1 MKNVIKGFAFASAIL
16 FFAACKN
23 EKPAAESAASIAASA
38 APAATEA
45 AAAATTAVTTA
56 ATTTAAAATSA
67 ASNAATTVAAAPAAV
82 AKAVTAA
89 APTTVG
95 AVKSATASATT
106 VAPSPAAVTPAP
118 AAPSNGKTTTAKFD
132 ETSYDWGTI
141 DEGKKMEHIFKF
153 KNTGAN
159 DMIISE
165 AHGSCGCTVPEWPKE
180 PIKPGK
186 SSQIK
191 VIFDSKGK
199 AGDQTKSV
207 TITANTE
214 PSSMILMIKG
224 KVTPKEEE
232 KK

>member
-1 MKNVIKGFAFASAIL
+1 MKNVIKGFAFACAVL

-23 EKPAAESAASIAASA
+23 EKPADNASAIAAA

-45 AAAATTAVTTA
+45 VTAAATTAATSVATTASAAA
-56 ATTTAAAATSA
+56 ATTTAAATTAA
-67 ASNAATTVAAAPAAV
+67 ASVAEKATTVAKDVKSVAASATAPAAKV
-82 AKAVTAA
+82 EPSTAN
-89 APTTVG
+89 
-95 AVKSATASATT
+95 
-106 VAPSPAAVTPAP
+106 VTPAP
-118 AAPSNGKTTTAKFD
+118 PVVAGGKTTTAKFD
-132 ETSYDWGTI
+132 ELSYDWGTI
-141 DEGKKMEHIFKF
+141 AEGEKMTHVFKF

-159 DMIISE
+159 DMIISD

-199 AGDQTKSV
+199 SGDQNKSV
-207 TITANTE
+207 TLTANTE
-214 PSSMILMIKG
+214 PSSMVLMIKG
-224 KVTPKEEE
+224 KVTPKEE

>member
-1 MKNVIKGFAFASAIL
+1 MKNVIKGLAFASIVL
-16 FFAACKN
+16 FLAACKN
-23 EKPAAESAASIAASA
+23 DKPATENASAISAAT
-38 APAATEA
+38 APAATVE
-45 AAAATTAVTTA
+45 TP
-56 ATTTAAAATSA
+56 
-67 ASNAATTVAAAPAAV
+67 AATTVAAPVAVPSASVATPATAPVKAAE
-82 AKAVTAA
+82 
-89 APTTVG
+89 G
-95 AVKSATASATT
+95 AVKAVAASAETPKVT
-106 VAPSPAAVTPAP
+106 PNTANATPAP
-118 AAPSNGKTTTAKFD
+118 PVVANGKTTSAKFD

-159 DMIISE
+159 DMIISD

-199 AGDQTKSV
+199 AGDQSKSV

-214 PSSMILMIKG
+214 PTNMVLMIKG
-224 KVTPKEEE
+224 KVTPKEE

>member
-1 MKNVIKGFAFASAIL
+1 MKNVIKGFALASIVL
-16 FFAACKN
+16 FLAACKN
-23 EKPAAESAASIAASA
+23 DKPADNASAISAATTT
-38 APAATEA
+38 PAATVETP
-45 AAAATTAVTTA
+45 AATTATA
-56 ATTTAAAATSA
+56 P
-67 ASNAATTVAAAPAAV
+67 VAAPSASVATPAPA
-82 AKAVTAA
+82 KAAE
-89 APTTVG
+89 G
-95 AVKSATASATT
+95 AVKSVAATAETPKVTPNTAN
-106 VAPSPAAVTPAP
+106 ATPAP
-118 AAPSNGKTTTAKFD
+118 PVVANGKTTSAKFE

-153 KNTGAN
+153 KNTGTN
-159 DMIISE
+159 DMIISD

-199 AGDQTKSV
+199 AGDQSKSV

-214 PSSMILMIKG
+214 PTNMVLMIKG
-224 KVTPKEEE
+224 KVTPKEE

>member
-1 MKNVIKGFAFASAIL
+1 MKNVIKGFAFASAVL

-23 EKPAAESAASIAASA
+23 DKPA
-38 APAATEA
+38 TEN
-45 AAAATTAVTTA
+45 AAAATTPAATVTTPA
-56 ATTTAAAATSA
+56 ATTAAAPVAAPSA
-67 ASNAATTVAAAPAAV
+67 GITPPAAPAPV
-82 AKAVTAA
+82 KAAE
-89 APTTVG
+89 G
-95 AVKSATASATT
+95 AVKSVAAS
-106 VAPSPAAVTPAP
+106 AVTPKVTPNTANATP
-118 AAPSNGKTTTAKFD
+118 AAPVTATGKTTSAKFE
-132 ETSYDWGTI
+132 ETSHDWGTI
-141 DEGKKMEHIFKF
+141 AEGEKMTHIFKF

-159 DMIISE
+159 DMIISD

-199 AGDQTKSV
+199 AGDQSKSV

-214 PSSMILMIKG
+214 PTNMVLMIKG
-224 KVTPKEEE
+224 KVTPKEE

>member
-1 MKNVIKGFAFASAIL
+1 MKNVIKGFAFASIVIL
-16 FFAACKN
+16 LAACKN
-23 EKPAAESAASIAASA
+23 DKPATENASA
-38 APAATEA
+38 IS
-45 AAAATTAVTTA
+45 AAATTPTA
-56 ATTTAAAATSA
+56 TVEAPAAAPVAAPSAGVAAPAPAKVAEGAVKSVA
-67 ASNAATTVAAAPAAV
+67 ASAETPKVTPNTANATPAPAAV
-82 AKAVTAA
+82 A
-89 APTTVG
+89 
-95 AVKSATASATT
+95 
-106 VAPSPAAVTPAP
+106 
-118 AAPSNGKTTTAKFD
+118 NGKTTSAKFD

-141 DEGKKMEHIFKF
+141 AENEKMTHIFKF

-159 DMIISE
+159 DMIISD

-199 AGDQTKSV
+199 AGDQSKSV

-214 PSSMILMIKG
+214 PTNMVLMIKG
-224 KVTPKEEE
+224 KVTPKEE

>member
-1 MKNVIKGFAFASAIL
+1 MKNVIKGFAFASAVL

-23 EKPAAESAASIAASA
+23 EKPATEN
-38 APAATEA
+38 ATA
-45 AAAATTAVTTA
+45 TAAATTPA
-56 ATTTAAAATSA
+56 ATVTIPAATTAAAPVAAPSA
-67 ASNAATTVAAAPAAV
+67 GTTPAAPAPV
-82 AKAVTAA
+82 KAAQ
-89 APTTVG
+89 G
-95 AVKSATASATT
+95 AVKSVAASAETPKVT
-106 VAPSPAAVTPAP
+106 PNTANATPAP
-118 AAPSNGKTTTAKFD
+118 PVVANGKTTSAKFE

-141 DEGKKMEHIFKF
+141 AENEKMIHVFKF
-153 KNTGAN
+153 KNTGTN
-159 DMIISE
+159 DMIISD

-199 AGDQTKSV
+199 AGDQSKSV

-214 PSSMILMIKG
+214 PTNMVLMIKG
-224 KVTPKEEE
+224 KVTPKEE

>member
-1 MKNVIKGFAFASAIL
+1 MKNVIKGFAFASAVL

-23 EKPAAESAASIAASA
+23 DKSATENASA
-38 APAATEA
+38 IS
-45 AAAATTAVTTA
+45 AAATTPTATVTTPA
-56 ATTTAAAATSA
+56 ATTTAAPSA
-67 ASNAATTVAAAPAAV
+67 GITPPAAPAPV
-82 AKAVTAA
+82 KAAE
-89 APTTVG
+89 G
-95 AVKSATASATT
+95 AVKSVAASAETPKVT
-106 VAPSPAAVTPAP
+106 PNTANATPAP
-118 AAPSNGKTTTAKFD
+118 PVVANGKTTSAKFD

-141 DEGKKMEHIFKF
+141 AENEKMIHVFKF
-153 KNTGAN
+153 KNTGTN
-159 DMIISE
+159 DMIISD

-199 AGDQTKSV
+199 AGDQSKSV

-214 PSSMILMIKG
+214 PTNMVLMIKG
-224 KVTPKEEE
+224 KVTPKEE

>member
-1 MKNVIKGFAFASAIL
+1 MKNVIKGFAFASAVL

-23 EKPAAESAASIAASA
+23 EKPAENASAIAAA
-38 APAATEA
+38 TAPAATDA
-45 AAAATTAVTTA
+45 AAAMTTAAATSAATTA
-56 ATTTAAAATSA
+56 ATTTAAVADAAK
-67 ASNAATTVAAAPAAV
+67 AATTAV
-82 AKAVTAA
+82 AKAVPA

-95 AVKSATASATT
+95 AVKEAATSATKVEPSA
-106 VAPSPAAVTPAP
+106 AAVTPAP
-118 AAPSNGKTTTAKFD
+118 PAPANGKTTSVKFD
-132 ETSYDWGTI
+132 ELSYDWGTI
-141 DEGKKMEHIFKF
+141 PEGEKMTHIFKF

-159 DMIISE
+159 DMIISD

-199 AGDQTKSV
+199 AGDQNKSV
-207 TITANTE
+207 TLTANTE
-214 PSSMILMIKG
+214 PANVVLMIKG
-224 KVTPKEEE
+224 KVTPKDE

>member
-1 MKNVIKGFAFASAIL
+1 MKNVIKGFAFASAVL

-23 EKPAAESAASIAASA
+23 DKPATDNASA
-38 APAATEA
+38 TSATTTTPATTVETP
-45 AAAATTAVTTA
+45 AATTA
-56 ATTTAAAATSA
+56 
-67 ASNAATTVAAAPAAV
+67 AAPA
-82 AKAVTAA
+82 
-89 APTTVG
+89 
-95 AVKSATASATT
+95 
-106 VAPSPAAVTPAP
+106 VAPSAGVTAPAVAAVKEAENKVKSVAASAETPKVTPNTANATPAP
-118 AAPSNGKTTTAKFD
+118 PVVANGKTTSAKFD

-141 DEGKKMEHIFKF
+141 AENEKMIHVFKF

-159 DMIISE
+159 DMIISD

-199 AGDQTKSV
+199 VGDQSKSV

-214 PSSMILMIKG
+214 PTNMVLMIKG
-224 KVTPKEEE
+224 KVTPKEE

>member
-1 MKNVIKGFAFASAIL
+1 MKNVIKGFAFASAVL

-23 EKPAAESAASIAASA
+23 DKPATDNASVISATATT
-38 APAATEA
+38 PAATVETP
-45 AAAATTAVTTA
+45 AATT
-56 ATTTAAAATSA
+56 
-67 ASNAATTVAAAPAAV
+67 AAAPAAAPSAGV
-82 AKAVTAA
+82 TTPAASAPVKAATPAVKAVA
-89 APTTVG
+89 
-95 AVKSATASATT
+95 ASAETPKVT
-106 VAPSPAAVTPAP
+106 PNTANATPAP
-118 AAPSNGKTTTAKFD
+118 PVVANGKTTSVKFD

-141 DEGKKMEHIFKF
+141 AENEKMIHVFKF

-159 DMIISE
+159 DMIISD

-199 AGDQTKSV
+199 AGDQSKSV

-214 PSSMILMIKG
+214 PTNMVLMIKG
-224 KVTPKEEE
+224 KVTPKEE

>member
-23 EKPAAESAASIAASA
+23 EKPAENASAIAAA

-45 AAAATTAVTTA
+45 VTAAATTAATTATNAAAATTAA
-56 ATTTAAAATSA
+56 ASTAAAAVA
-67 ASNAATTVAAAPAAV
+67 EKATTVAKDVKAVAASASAPAAKV
-82 AKAVTAA
+82 EPSTAN
-89 APTTVG
+89 
-95 AVKSATASATT
+95 
-106 VAPSPAAVTPAP
+106 VTPAP
-118 AAPSNGKTTTAKFD
+118 PVVAGGKTTTAKF
-132 ETSYDWGTI
+132 EEMSYDWGTI
-141 DEGKKMEHIFKF
+141 AEGEKMTHIFKF

-159 DMIISE
+159 DMIISD

-199 AGDQTKSV
+199 AGDQNKSV
-207 TITANTE
+207 TLTANTE
-214 PSSMILMIKG
+214 PSSMALMIKG
-224 KVTPKEEE
+224 KVTPKEE

>member
-23 EKPAAESAASIAASA
+23 EKPAENASALASA
-38 APAATEA
+38 APTATEA
-45 AAAATTAVTTA
+45 AATTVA
-56 ATTTAAAATSA
+56 TTAAAATSA
-67 ASNAATTVAAAPAAV
+67 ATTAATTTVAAVSDAAKTATSAV
-82 AKAVTAA
+82 AKAVPA
-89 APTTVG
+89 APATVG
-95 AVKSATASATT
+95 AVKEAATSATKVEPSA
-106 VAPSPAAVTPAP
+106 AAVTPAP
-118 AAPSNGKTTTAKFD
+118 PAPANGKTTTAKFD
-132 ETSYDWGTI
+132 ELSYDWGTI
-141 DEGKKMEHIFKF
+141 PEGEKMTHVFKF

-159 DMIISE
+159 DMIISD

-199 AGDQTKSV
+199 AGDQNKSV
-207 TITANTE
+207 TLTANTE
-214 PSSMILMIKG
+214 PANMVLMIKG
-224 KVTPKEEE
+224 KVTPKEE